1 MRYCAPYLLLTR
13 SGQRNMSAFFVLL
26 NVYFMTNAMKCAYMV
41 RQCGIENVRVDG
53 DAVGI
58 FGPMGHT
65 FYLADDEIQH
75 RAYLYDELQEELIDE
90 Q

>member
-13 SGQRNMSAFFVLL
+13 SGQRKMSAFFGH
-26 NVYFMTNAMKCAYMV
+26 Y
-41 RQCGIENVRVDG
+41 GIENVRVDG

-65 FYLADDEIQH
+65 FYLDDAEIQH
-75 RAYLYDELQEELIDE
+75 RAIDYDELQDELIYE
-90 Q
+90 K